1 MNCFISTDTRASFMQ
16 ENPGRQ
22 IITGS
27 FKPIDVGEWSGQ
39 VYIGS
44 TERLFAAITARDRST
59 VVNMIKEGVDVN
71 RPDHVG
77 RSPLHFAIV
86 CNAAEIACDLVDAGA
101 RMTARLVD
109 GRTLLHL
116 AIQHDQVSVVRKLLE
131 RSAQNQETM
140 DAGTKEEPNDEKKN
154 ERERPPSEDDW
165 SSEDD
170 GVTEIDE
177 EEADDDDDDDGKKK
191 ASSKAKREE
200 KQEAPAGDEIPDDNT
215 NEPDVFDL
223 NAADWDF
230 GLTPVAYAVIF
241 ASVSI
246 LEDLIAAGVDV
257 KASTQ
262 NSTLDVH
269 PLALTILRPDEDEAC
284 VIAERLILGGATSS
298 PADAQFRTIFF
309 RIVAA
314 KKAKLALTIMRC
326 DPNANAVINFPCV
339 AGSNVIFPLV
349 VAIHERDYSMTAA
362 LLAYGAR
369 IEPLEE
375 DITKAIATRFVRCS
389 SWILYILTNSLLQA
403 YKRHSLSHNGQ
414 PSHPSISSS

>member
-1 MNCFISTDTRASFMQ
+1 MIRFESTYTRASFMQ

-39 VYIGS
+39 VYIGP
-44 TERLFAAITARDRST
+44 TERLFAAIAAHDRST
-59 VVNMIKEGVDVN
+59 VGNMIKEGVDVN
-71 RPDHVG
+71 RRDHVG
-77 RSPLHFAIV
+77 RSPLHFAIF
-86 CNAAEIACDLVDAGA
+86 CDATEIACDLVDADA
-101 RMTARLVD
+101 RMSARLVD
-109 GRTLLHL
+109 GRTSLHR

-131 RSAQNQETM
+131 RSAQNQEATN
-140 DAGTKEEPNDEKKN
+140 AGTKEEPNDEKN
-154 ERERPPSEDDW
+154 ERERPSSEDDW

-170 GVTEIDE
+170 EIMEIDE
-177 EEADDDDDDDGKKK
+177 EEADDEDDMDEDDDDDDDDDEKGKKK
-191 ASSKAKREE
+191 ASSKAKGEE

-241 ASVSI
+241 ASVSV

-262 NSTLDVH
+262 NNTLDVH

-298 PADAQFRTIFF
+298 PADAQFRTIFY

-314 KKAKLALTIMRC
+314 KKVKLASTIMKC
-326 DPNANAVINFPCV
+326 DPNANAVINSPSI
-339 AGSNVIFPLV
+339 AWSNVIFPLV
-349 VAIHERDYSMTAA
+349 VAIHERDYSMTAT

-369 IEPLEE
+369 LELLEE
-375 DITKAIATRFVRCS
+375 DITKTLATRFV
-389 SWILYILTNSLLQA
+389 A
-403 YKRHSLSHNGQ
+403 VV
-414 PSHPSISSS
+414 PE

>member
-1 MNCFISTDTRASFMQ
+1 MFRSRSTYTRPSFMQ

-27 FKPIDVGEWSGQ
+27 FNPIDVGEWSGQ
-39 VYIGS
+39 IYIGP
-44 TERLFAAITARDRST
+44 TERLFAAIAAHDRST
-59 VVNMIKEGVDVN
+59 VGNMIKEGRDVN
-71 RPDHVG
+71 CRDHVG
-77 RSPLHFAIV
+77 RSPLHFAIF
-86 CNAAEIACDLVDAGA
+86 CNATEIACDLVDAGA

-109 GRTLLHL
+109 GRTSLHL
-116 AIQHDQVSVVRKLLE
+116 AIQHDQVTVVRKLLE
-131 RSAQNQETM
+131 RSAQNQEET
-140 DAGTKEEPNDEKKN
+140 GVGSKEEPDDEKEKS
-154 ERERPPSEDDW
+154 EPERPSSEDDW

-170 GVTEIDE
+170 GVMEIDE
-177 EEADDDDDDDGKKK
+177 DEADDEDDMDEDEANDDENGKKK
-191 ASSKAKREE
+191 ASSKAKGEE

-223 NAADWDF
+223 HAADWDF

-262 NSTLDVH
+262 NNTLDVH
-269 PLALTILRPDEDEAC
+269 PLALTMLRPDEDEAC
-284 VIAERLILGGATSS
+284 MIAERLILGGATSS

-314 KKAKLALTIMRC
+314 KKAKLASTIMRC
-326 DPNANAVINFPCV
+326 DPNANAVINSPYI
-339 AGSNVIFPLV
+339 AWSNVIFPLV
-349 VAIHERDYSMTAA
+349 VAIHERDYSMTAT

-369 IEPLEE
+369 LQLLEE
-375 DITKAIATRFVRCS
+375 DITKVIATRFVTYGSRAICN
-389 SWILYILTNSLLQA
+389 LTNALL
-403 YKRHSLSHNGQ
+403 
-414 PSHPSISSS
+414 